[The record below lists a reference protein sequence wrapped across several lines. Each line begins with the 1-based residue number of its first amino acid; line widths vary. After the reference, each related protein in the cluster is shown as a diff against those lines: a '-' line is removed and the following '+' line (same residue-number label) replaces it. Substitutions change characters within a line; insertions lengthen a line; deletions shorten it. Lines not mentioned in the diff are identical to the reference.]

1 MLTLRPQSSSRRGFT
16 LIELLAV
23 LMIIAILTYFLVTNM
38 SGGIGVVNEGVVK
51 NRMGTLRAMLSQVAD
66 EKGDF
71 PRSQLP
77 NELGTAPNALN
88 VGAECLYLALCAQGA
103 PGVGTLDKPEDLC
116 NTDGDSL
123 GKRAPGFETQELFE
137 LADGWGNPLVY
148 IHHLD
153 YEREFRYVAVDGES
167 GEAAEYNVRAFKNA
181 KTGRFEEPNG
191 FQLISAGSDGQ
202 FGTADDIVN
211 SQIKK

>member
-1 MLTLRPQSSSRRGFT
+1 MITLRLQRSTRRGFT

-23 LMIIAILTYFLVTNM
+23 LMIISILTYFLVSNM
-38 SGGIGVVNEGVVK
+38 AGGISVVDEGVVK
-51 NRMGTLRAMLSQVAD
+51 YRLATLRAMLGQFSD
-66 EKGDF
+66 EKGDY

-77 NELGTAPNALN
+77 NDLGTAPNALN
-88 VGAECLYLALCAQGA
+88 VGSECLYLALCAEGA
-103 PGVGTLDKPEDLC
+103 PGYGTLDKPEELS

-123 GKRAPGFETQELFE
+123 SKRVKGFETQELFE
-137 LADGWGNPLVY
+137 LADKWNNPIVY

-153 YEREFRYVAVDGES
+153 YEREFRYVAVDTES
-167 GEAAEYNVRAFKNA
+167 GEAAEYSVRAIKNA

-191 FQLISAGSDGQ
+191 FQLISAGSDGK
-202 FGTADDIVN
+202 FGTGDDIAN